1 MANTTNTSGTL
12 TATAGGAEDTL
23 ATVTTAA
30 TLQLHIDC
38 VNMAADDEV
47 LVKIYSKVLSGGT
60 ERPLWEFFLANDMDN
75 IWVSPVIINV
85 ISARFTLTQRVG
97 TARSFPW
104 AVYQV
109 G

>member
-12 TATAGGAEDTL
+12 TATGSSTEDTL

-30 TLQLHIDC
+30 SLQLHVDC
-38 VNMAADDEV
+38 VNMATDDEV
-47 LVKIYSKVLSGGT
+47 LIKIYSKVLSGGT
-60 ERPLWEFFLANDMDN
+60 ERPMWEFSIANDMDN

-85 ISARFTLTQRVG
+85 ISAKFTLTQRVG
-97 TARSFPW
+97 TGRSFPW
-104 AVYQV
+104 AVYQI